1 MAKRRKLQSRQI
13 KLGKAMINVI
23 VSLDYDATN

>member
-1 MAKRRKLQSRQI
+1 MAKRRKPQSHQI

-23 VSLDYDATN
+23 VNLDYDATN